1 MPEFLTLR
9 DWTRCITKKILR
21 VELTTKRD
29 IKCEL
34 SDIKDTGPMFSLHER
49 ADILTSIVPPL
60 QLLVFTGRHKIPVT
74 GKHLTSDLTGQ

>member
-21 VELTTKRD
+21 VGITTKRD

-34 SDIKDTGPMFSLHER
+34 SDIKDTGPVFSIHER
-49 ADILTSIVPPL
+49 ANILTSIVPPPPI
-60 QLLVFTGRHKIPVT
+60 TGIHWKA
-74 GKHLTSDLTGQ
+74 